1 MIELMAEVPT
11 QDGRMNAFVTRPE
24 QGGPFA
30 AIVIL
35 MDVWGLR
42 EELFDI
48 ARKVAVTGYYC
59 IVPNFYYR
67 QGLISFEFRDER
79 GRMKSISQL
88 PAEDQLRIRKQMWAT
103 TDDMAIADMG
113 SILAFLR
120 SQPVKPGPKGAIG
133 YCLGGRYALQASAY
147 YPDEFQ
153 ASASLHGTRLATDAA
168 HSPHKLAANCRGE
181 IYCGFAEHDDLAP
194 ESTRKALAE
203 AFAAAPAVRYRHAL
217 HTGAVHGYAL
227 PNRDIYDKRAADRDW
242 ECIVAM
248 FRRALGN

>member
-79 GRMKSISQL
+79 GQAGAERRNRIL
-88 PAEDQLRIRKQMWAT
+88 PRRPLCPASV
-103 TDDMAIADMG
+103 G
-113 SILAFLR
+113 ILSR
-120 SQPVKPGPKGAIG
+120 
-133 YCLGGRYALQASAY
+133 
-147 YPDEFQ
+147 
-153 ASASLHGTRLATDAA
+153 
-168 HSPHKLAANCRGE
+168 
-181 IYCGFAEHDDLAP
+181 
-194 ESTRKALAE
+194 
-203 AFAAAPAVRYRHAL
+203 
-217 HTGAVHGYAL
+217 
-227 PNRDIYDKRAADRDW
+227 
-242 ECIVAM
+242 
-248 FRRALGN
+248 